1 MTGGQ
6 ITAVADFWVIGH
18 LFYRDEEESWSQVCR
33 RWGEGIEFFFL
44 FWIQDFRWPTLISN
58 LCIGKAG
65 FEFLILLS
73 LSFQALGL
81 QVPPHL
87 PENFDVN
94 YGFSGD
100 SLKQDSQERW
110 SNSCLGYEGLKLGR
124 GLNLGQGRRSHQ

>member
-81 QVPPHL
+81 QVYHHT
-87 PENFDVN
+87 
-94 YGFSGD
+94 
-100 SLKQDSQERW
+100 
-110 SNSCLGYEGLKLGR
+110 CLRTLM
-124 GLNLGQGRRSHQ
+124 